1 MSGNVTTNLV
11 QAAYIVA
18 AVLFVL
24 SLAGLSKH
32 EKAKEGNAF
41 GVAGMVLALG
51 ATIWLSVDRA
61 GHPVVTIALIA
72 VAMAVGAAIGLWRAR
87 IVEMTGMPEL
97 IALLHSFVGLAAVLV
112 GWNGALYDTGL
123 TGALADIHHAEVFI
137 AVAAVLEPSALLQN
151 LPHGE
156 PIPTGNRLEL
166 FLGAAIGAITFSGSV
181 IAFGKLSGTYKF
193 RLFKGAPVVFPGQ
206 HKLNLV
212 LGLVT
217 IALGLVFMA
226 TESWTAFFAM
236 LALAFVMG
244 VLIIIPIGGA
254 DMPVVVSMLNSYS
267 GWAAAGIGFS
277 LNNQMLIIAGSL
289 VGSSGAILSY
299 IMCKA
304 MNRSF
309 FNVIL
314 GGFGGEGATAAAGE
328 AVQRSVKSGSADD
341 AAFILGNAET
351 VVIVP
356 GYGLAVARAQHAVK
370 ELAGKLTDKGITVKY
385 AIHPVAGRMPGHMN
399 VLLAEAE
406 VPYDQVFEMEDING
420 EFGQADVAIVLGAND
435 VVNPAALQKGTPIYG
450 MPILEAYKAKTVIVI
465 KRSMAAGY
473 AGLDNELFYMDKTMM
488 VFGDAKKVVE
498 DMVKA
503 VE

>member
-1 MSGNVTTNLV
+1 MSMNLV
-11 QAAYIVA
+11 TLLYLVASICFIQA
-18 AVLFVL
+18 LK
-24 SLAGLSKH
+24 GLSH
-32 EKAKEGNAF
+32 PTTSIRGNLF
-41 GVAGMVLALG
+41 GMLGMALAVFTT
-51 ATIWLSVDRA
+51 A
-61 GHPVVTIALIA
+61 ALIYKLA
-72 VAMAVGAAIGLWRAR
+72 QPAELASMGAPLSNGSTGAWTGLGHVLLGLLLGGAAGTVMAR
-87 IVEMTGMPEL
+87 RVEMTKMPEL
-97 IALLHSFVGLAAVLV
+97 VAFMHSMIGLAAV
-112 GWNGALYDTGL
+112 
-123 TGALADIHHAEVFI
+123 FI
-137 AVAAVLEPSALLQN
+137 AIAAVAEPQAFQIV
-151 LPHGE
+151 HQIGD
-156 PIPTGNRLEL
+156 PIPMGNRLEL
-166 FLGAAIGAITFSGSV
+166 FLGGAIGAITFSGSV
-181 IAFGKLSGTYKF
+181 IAFGKLSGKYKF
-193 RLFKGAPVVFPGQ
+193 RLFQGAPVSFTGQ
-206 HKLNLV
+206 HFLNLV
-212 LGLVT
+212 LGLSC
-217 IALGLVFMA
+217 IGLGLVFMVQGEWA
-226 TESWTAFFAM
+226 VFLAM
-236 LALAFVMG
+236 LALAFILG

-277 LNNQMLIIAGSL
+277 LNNAMLIIAGSL

-314 GGFGGEGATAAAGE
+314 GGFGGESVTQDAAGQ
-328 AVQRSVKSGSADD
+328 AQRSVKSGSADD
-341 AAFILGNAET
+341 AAFVLGNAES

-370 ELAGKLTDKGITVKY
+370 EMAAKLTEKGITVKY

-420 EFGQADVAIVLGAND
+420 EFGQVDVAIILGAND
-435 VVNPAALQKGTPIYG
+435 VVNPAAMVKGSPIYG
-450 MPILEAYKAKTVIVI
+450 MPILEAYKAKTVIVN

-503 VE
+503 IE

>member
-1 MSGNVTTNLV
+1 MSLNLVTLLYLVASVCFIQALKGLSHPTTSIRGNLFGMIGMTIAAVTT
-11 QAAYIVA
+11 
-18 AVLFVL
+18 
-24 SLAGLSKH
+24 G
-32 EKAKEGNAF
+32 
-41 GVAGMVLALG
+41 
-51 ATIWLSVDRA
+51 
-61 GHPVVTIALIA
+61 ALIFA
-72 VAMAVGAAIGLWRAR
+72 IASSPVGLGWVLIGLLIGGTAGTVMAR
-87 IVEMTGMPEL
+87 RVEMTKMPEL
-97 IALLHSFVGLAAVLV
+97 VAFMHSMIGLAA
-112 GWNGALYDTGL
+112 
-123 TGALADIHHAEVFI
+123 VFI
-137 AVAAVLEPSALLQN
+137 AVAAVAEPWALERGLAR
-151 LPHGE
+151 GE
-156 PIPTGNRLEL
+156 AIPYGNRLEL

-181 IAFGKLSGTYKF
+181 IAFGKLSGKYKF
-193 RLFKGAPVVFPGQ
+193 RLFQGAPVSFGGQ
-206 HKLNLV
+206 HLLNL
-212 LGLVT
+212 
-217 IALGLVFMA
+217 ALGLAMLACGIGWVA
-226 TESWTAFFAM
+226 TESWPAFFAM
-236 LALAFVMG
+236 LAIAFVLG

-277 LNNQMLIIAGSL
+277 LNNAMLIIAGSL

-314 GGFGGEGATAAAGE
+314 GGFGGAPGTAAVGASE
-328 AVQRSVKSGSADD
+328 ARPVKTGSADD
-341 AAFILGNAET
+341 AAFILGNAES
-351 VVIVP
+351 VIIVP

-370 ELAGKLTDKGITVKY
+370 ELAAKLTSKGISVKY

-406 VPYDQVFEMEDING
+406 VPYDQVFEMDDING
-420 EFGQADVAIVLGAND
+420 EFGQADVAIILGAND
-435 VVNPAALQKGTPIYG
+435 VVNPAALTKGSPIYG
-450 MPILEAYKAKTVIVI
+450 MPILEAYKAKTVIVN

-498 DMVKA
+498 DMLKA

>member
-1 MSGNVTTNLV
+1 MSMNLV
-11 QAAYIVA
+11 TLLYLVASVCFIQA
-18 AVLFVL
+18 LK
-24 SLAGLSKH
+24 GLSH
-32 EKAKEGNAF
+32 PTTSIRGNLFGMIGMAIAMLTTMALIVQISGGKAQGMAWVLL
-41 GVAGMVLALG
+41 GLVAGGGYG
-51 ATIWLSVDRA
+51 AYRA
-61 GHPVVTIALIA
+61 KT
-72 VAMAVGAAIGLWRAR
+72 
-87 IVEMTGMPEL
+87 VEMTKMPEL
-97 IALLHSFVGLAAVLV
+97 VAFFHSMIGLAAV
-112 GWNGALYDTGL
+112 
-123 TGALADIHHAEVFI
+123 FI
-137 AVAAVLEPSALLQN
+137 AIAAVVEPWAFQIVAKGS
-151 LPHGE
+151 
-156 PIPTGNRLEL
+156 PIPAGNRLEL
-166 FLGAAIGAITFSGSV
+166 ALGSVIGAVTFSGSV

-193 RLFKGAPVVFPGQ
+193 RLFQGAPVQFAGQ
-206 HKLNLV
+206 HKLNLI
-212 LGLVT
+212 LGIILLANV
-217 IALGLVFMA
+217 VMYMA
-226 TESWTAFFAM
+226 TGHEIYFA
-236 LALAFVMG
+236 LATALAFVMG

-277 LNNQMLIIAGSL
+277 LNNSMLIIAGSL

-314 GGFGGEGATAAAGE
+314 GGFGGDATTAVAGSKE
-328 AVQRSVKSGSADD
+328 QRPVKSGSADD
-341 AAFILGNAET
+341 AAFVLGNAET

-370 ELAGKLTDKGITVKY
+370 ELAAKLTAKGIIVKY

-406 VPYDQVFEMEDING
+406 VPYDQVHEMEDING
-420 EFGQADVAIVLGAND
+420 EFGQADVAIILGAND
-435 VVNPAALQKGTPIYG
+435 VVNPAAHIKGSAIYG
-450 MPILEAYKAKTVIVI
+450 MPILEAYKAKTIIVN

-503 VE
+503 IE

>member
-1 MSGNVTTNLV
+1 MSMNLVTLLYLVASVCFIQALKGLSHPTTSIRGNLFGMAGMAIAGVTT
-11 QAAYIVA
+11 A
-18 AVLFVL
+18 
-24 SLAGLSKH
+24 
-32 EKAKEGNAF
+32 
-41 GVAGMVLALG
+41 
-51 ATIWLSVDRA
+51 
-61 GHPVVTIALIA
+61 ALIA
-72 VAMAVGAAIGLWRAR
+72 TIATSPLGLGWVVLGLLVGGMAGTVMAR
-87 IVEMTGMPEL
+87 RVEMTKMPEL
-97 IALLHSFVGLAAVLV
+97 VAFMHSMIGLAA
-112 GWNGALYDTGL
+112 
-123 TGALADIHHAEVFI
+123 VFI
-137 AVAAVLEPSALLQN
+137 AVAAVAEPWALERGLAR
-151 LPHGE
+151 GAA
-156 PIPTGNRLEL
+156 IPYGNRLEL

-181 IAFGKLSGTYKF
+181 IAFGKLSGKYRF
-193 RLFKGAPVVFPGQ
+193 RLFQGAPVQFAGQ
-206 HKLNLV
+206 HWLNL
-212 LGLVT
+212 
-217 IALGLVFMA
+217 ALGLAMLACGAGFVA
-226 TESWTAFFAM
+226 TESWPAFFAM
-236 LALAFVMG
+236 LALAFVLG

-277 LNNQMLIIAGSL
+277 LNNAMLIVAGSL

-314 GGFGGEGATAAAGE
+314 GGFGAAPGTAAAGAAE
-328 AVQRSVKSGSADD
+328 ARPVKSGSADD
-341 AAFILGNAET
+341 AAFILGNAES
-351 VVIVP
+351 VIIVP

-370 ELAGKLTDKGITVKY
+370 ELAAKLTAKGVSVKY

-406 VPYDQVFEMEDING
+406 VPYDQVFEMDEING
-420 EFGQADVAIVLGAND
+420 EFGQADVAIILGAND
-435 VVNPAALQKGTPIYG
+435 VVNPAALIKGSVIHG
-450 MPILEAYKAKTVIVI
+450 MPILEAYKARTVIVN

-498 DMVKA
+498 DMLKA